1 MKVTLGK
8 YIYWIGPYQI
18 ADIVFFWLEKYPLPE
33 LEQRWDYRLHDRFG
47 TWLADTWVAD
57 FCEWVQSKRKRTVK
71 VHIDPYDVWSMDSTL
86 SLIIHPMLVKLK
98 EQKHGY
104 GMIADKDVPK
114 ELRSTQPGARDGLKW
129 DHEWDHN
136 AEQRFE
142 WLLDELIWTFEQLT
156 KDGNDDQ
163 FYDHSESNNPNDD
176 LNTQIS
182 KLKVD
187 RKGLKAY
194 EERKSNGFRLFGK
207 YFETLWT

>member
-1 MKVTLGK
+1 MKVKLGK
-8 YIYWIGPYQI
+8 YIHWIGPYQI

-33 LEQRWDYRLHDRFG
+33 LENRWDYRLHDRFG
-47 TWLADTWVAD
+47 TWLANTWVAD
-57 FCEWVQSKRKRTVK
+57 FCEWIQSKRKRTVK
-71 VHIDPYDVWSMDSTL
+71 VHIDPYDVWSMDHTL

-98 EQKHGY
+98 AQKQGY

-114 ELRSTQPGARDGLKW
+114 ELRSTEPGAKDGVN
-129 DHEWDHN
+129 EWDWDNN
-136 AEQRFE
+136 AEKRYE

-176 LNTQIS
+176 FNTQIS

-187 RKGLKAY
+187 RKGLDAHWK
-194 EERKSNGFRLFGK
+194 RIDNGLILFGK
-207 YFETLWT
+207 YFRTLWD